1 MNVTPLGDG
10 SVLYSDTPGAMQV
23 HNLGSGVSLHV
34 RRGVIP
40 PSFARPVI
48 EDGERHLKSAG
59 RYILMVDAL
68 EVVMHT
74 TDFRNTMT
82 EWFKEHEAARVH
94 MLIRSRMLE
103 MAINVA
109 NLLMGQT
116 RAKAYFNREAWEAV
130 GRAEAPTFARRSLVM
145 AKTRPAQTAR

>member
-10 SVLYSDTPGAMQV
+10 SVLYSEARGAMQV
-23 HNLGSGVSLHV
+23 HHLGRGVSLHV

-40 PSFARPVI
+40 PSFAKPVM
-48 EDGERHLKSAG
+48 EDGEGHLRRVG
-59 RYILMVDAL
+59 RYVLMVDAL

-74 TDFRNTMT
+74 TEFRDAMT
-82 EWFKEHEAARVH
+82 DWFQKHETACVH
-94 MLIRSRMLE
+94 MLIRSHMLE

-116 RAKAYFNREAWEAV
+116 RAKVYFDPSVWEAV
-130 GRAEAPTFARRSLVM
+130 GKAEAPSFARRSLVM
-145 AKTRPAQTAR
+145 PETRSTRAAP